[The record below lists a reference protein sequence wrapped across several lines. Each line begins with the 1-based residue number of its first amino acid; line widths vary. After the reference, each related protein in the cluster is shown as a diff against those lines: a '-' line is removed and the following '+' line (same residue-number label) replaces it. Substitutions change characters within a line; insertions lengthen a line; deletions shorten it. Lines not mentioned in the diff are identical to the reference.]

1 MKIEKHKILK
11 ERLNSSMTKKTIAL
25 LLALLLTGILY
36 ACDSVPDTSDINSDS
51 IVSETGSP
59 SDPTDTFLS
68 LIQNG
73 EYQNAV
79 NLYTASIAGNAT
91 REHEAEDLLR
101 NYCIDVCNNL
111 LGNQCD
117 TAQAETAMTTVRHI
131 VEETGLLSSEYE
143 TLFND
148 VQAATASKAAFAA
161 AEELKALKKYADAI
175 ASYRKVLKT
184 DADYNTAQNGLSEC
198 TTLWK
203 EAVFSEASGL
213 ADKKD
218 YLGAL
223 ALLDEMSEVLTE
235 DNEITVKRTVYVK
248 SYIDMIVS
256 DANAVFVTPEKDYA
270 KALEKINAA
279 LQHYPENEELNT
291 QKEYYS
297 SFAPLN
303 LYDAN
308 PVRGEASTQ
317 ETDTDTYGNAYEKSF
332 WAGYS
337 GMIWNETDITFD
349 LSKSYNTFSAVIY
362 GRSNKIETQN
372 MTLEIYA
379 DGNILY
385 QRADIAD
392 NTTNPYTIEL
402 DVTGV
407 SELRIFMG
415 RGRGAIG
422 SGIGMTEIFVQRTV
436 K

>member
-161 AEELKALKKYADAI
+161 AEELKALKNYADAI

-218 YLGAL
+218 
-223 ALLDEMSEVLTE
+223 
-235 DNEITVKRTVYVK
+235 
-248 SYIDMIVS
+248 
-256 DANAVFVTPEKDYA
+256 
-270 KALEKINAA
+270 
-279 LQHYPENEELNT
+279 
-291 QKEYYS
+291 
-297 SFAPLN
+297 
-303 LYDAN
+303 
-308 PVRGEASTQ
+308 
-317 ETDTDTYGNAYEKSF
+317 
-332 WAGYS
+332 
-337 GMIWNETDITFD
+337 
-349 LSKSYNTFSAVIY
+349 
-362 GRSNKIETQN
+362 
-372 MTLEIYA
+372 
-379 DGNILY
+379 
-385 QRADIAD
+385 
-392 NTTNPYTIEL
+392 
-402 DVTGV
+402 
-407 SELRIFMG
+407 
-415 RGRGAIG
+415 
-422 SGIGMTEIFVQRTV
+422 
-436 K
+436 